1 MENKVI
7 RIIIVDIQ
15 ADTVAIL
22 AEILFETHWGL
33 LMILTSCS
41 RQLDKL
47 QLTMGL

>member
-22 AEILFETHWGL
+22 AEILFETH
-33 LMILTSCS
+33 
-41 RQLDKL
+41 
-47 QLTMGL
+47 